1 MPSLPAPVSRFV
13 RWCGWHLSASI
24 NGDRLAIAFVILVV
38 LTAFSPAW
46 ARGELFYESDTL
58 TYYAPFSA
66 YATETLGNGALP
78 LWNPYVYMGY
88 PQFADGETGILFPL
102 HFITLATG
110 HVEWLLLWGP
120 VIRSILSALAAYWFA
135 RSLRISPAGAALTGL
150 AFGLGSFAVAQQH
163 HLNVANSV
171 FVLPAMLAAAERAL
185 SAVSARKRL
194 GWFALGGIF
203 FALAL
208 VGVHPQIVT
217 IAGLGVALHLFL
229 SLATGR
235 WRATIP
241 GWRSRVG
248 WVIGGGLI
256 MLLAGL
262 GLGALQAVPLYELIT
277 QSLRGVTL
285 SEVEASRFAVLP
297 VATVQL
303 LFPGIFGSGEQFW
316 GAWNRWETALYL
328 GALPLSLGVL
338 AFLRRPVR
346 RVVWVLAA
354 IAVLTWLFA
363 QGSHG
368 PTGLYDGLRQ
378 IPGFDRARAPGR
390 FTLIVVMNLA
400 VLAGIGLDSLR
411 ARRLSWRWPA
421 GIAAFLTLTWLA
433 FLAFNL
439 RLDSDPGARFAAAA
453 WADRLPGSAA
463 LTAARPSDELIISS
477 TDPWIVGNWLP
488 ALVAILGMTLIAVLI
503 RRPNSPNLLTPALLI
518 LTSVELIYFA
528 ATFHPRLPVQTV
540 FDPPLDLG
548 AASEP
553 GTFPRTVLLNDIL
566 DGSNYLLTSGI
577 AESSGYASLVP
588 RRQTA
593 LLEAWYRDPARFS
606 RLLGATRV
614 FYSTDSQRGF
624 DVHFANAYGVS
635 HSILRPA
642 AVLDSGSPPVDGLI
656 DLSGSF
662 PNRLLA
668 IVSMDGGTDV
678 LQGTTV
684 ATLSWLRDENVVATT
699 ELRAGLEV
707 SERTGFGALAFRA
720 PTHSEAAGPTIVVG
734 DNRDSLYPLVQIAA
748 PSDLPVDAAVFQVVR
763 DGPRLTLHGLA
774 LVEQDSEPRPL
785 WIPSLA
791 TSGDDREL
799 LFGTFDPGARIQLYT
814 RVQLATGP
822 DNALAILHRRD
833 PGYRFRPV
841 VEAGDWA
848 PGLAP
853 SLLGGTDPSPS
864 SALLTG
870 ETATRLVVRTD
881 SAAPGML
888 VIRDAYDRG
897 WKARVDGIEAPVLP
911 ADLASRGVPVP
922 AGSHEVILEY
932 DPPALRL
939 GAIISAA
946 TLALL
951 TLLGLFLWRWPDLP
965 RLLHRN

>member
-1 MPSLPAPVSRFV
+1 MEPL
-13 RWCGWHLSASI
+13 
-24 NGDRLAIAFVILVV
+24 RLHGL
-38 LTAFSPAW
+38 
-46 ARGELFYESDTL
+46 
-58 TYYAPFSA
+58 
-66 YATETLGNGALP
+66 
-78 LWNPYVYMGY
+78 
-88 PQFADGETGILFPL
+88 PQFADVETGVLFPL
-102 HFITLATG
+102 HFLALSTG

-120 VIRSILSALAAYWFA
+120 VIRSLLAALAAYWLA
-135 RSLRISPAGAALTGL
+135 HSLRISPAGAAITGL

-171 FVLPAMLAAAERAL
+171 FVLPAMLASAECAL
-185 SAVSARKRL
+185 STVSARKRL
-194 GWFALGGIF
+194 GCFALGGMF

-217 IAGLGVALHLFL
+217 ITGLGVALHLFL
-229 SLATGR
+229 SLATDR
-235 WRATIP
+235 WRAANP

-248 WVIGGGLI
+248 WVIGGGSI

-285 SEVEASRFAVLP
+285 SDVEASRFAVLP

-316 GAWNRWETALYL
+316 GAWNRWETSLYL

-368 PTGLYDGLRQ
+368 PTGLYDGLRH

-390 FTLIVVMNLA
+390 FTLIVLMNLA

-421 GIAAFLTLTWLA
+421 GIAAFLTLAWLA
-433 FLAFNL
+433 LLAFNV
-439 RLDSDPGARFAAAA
+439 RLDSDLGARFDAAA
-453 WADRLPGSAA
+453 WAERLPGSSA
-463 LTAARPSDELIISS
+463 LTAARSTDELIIAS
-477 TDPWIVGNWLP
+477 TDPWMVGNWLP
-488 ALVAILGMTLIAVLI
+488 VLVAILGMTLIAVLI
-503 RRPNSPNLLTPALLI
+503 RRPISPNLLAPALLI
-518 LTSVELIYFA
+518 LASFELIYFA
-528 ATFHPRLPVQTV
+528 ATFHPRLPLQAV
-540 FDPPLDLG
+540 FDPPLDLD

-566 DGSNYLLTSGI
+566 DGSNYLLTSEI

-593 LLEAWYRDPARFS
+593 LLEAWYRAPARFS
-606 RLLGATRV
+606 RLLGAARV
-614 FYSTDSQRGF
+614 LYSTDSQRGF
-624 DVHFANAYGVS
+624 DVHFADAYGVS
-635 HSILRPA
+635 YSILRPA
-642 AVLDSGSPPVDGLI
+642 AVLDSGSPVGDGLV
-656 DLSGSF
+656 DLSGAV
-662 PNRLLA
+662 PDRLLA
-668 IVSMDGGTDV
+668 VVSMDGGTDV
-678 LQGTTV
+678 PQGTAV
-684 ATLSWLRDENVVATT
+684 ATVSWMHDGNVVTTT

-707 SERTGFGALAFRA
+707 SERIGFGALAFRSPA
-720 PTHSEAAGPTIVVG
+720 HSEAAGPAIVVG
-734 DNRDSLYPLVQIAA
+734 CSRDNLYHRVQFTA
-748 PSDLPVDAAVFQVVR
+748 PPDLPVDAAVFQVVL

-774 LVEQDSEPRPL
+774 LVEQDRESRPL
-785 WIPSLA
+785 WIPPLV
-791 TSGDDREL
+791 TSGGDREL
-799 LFGTFDPGARIQLYT
+799 LFGTFDPGDRIQLYT

-822 DNALAILHRRD
+822 DDALAILQRRD

-848 PGLAP
+848 PGFAP
-853 SLLGGTDPSPS
+853 SLLGATNPSPS
-864 SALLTG
+864 TAVLTG
-870 ETATRLVVRTD
+870 EAATRLVVRTD
-881 SAAPGML
+881 SAEPGVL

-897 WKARVDGIEAPVLP
+897 WRAYVDGVEAPVLP

-922 AGSHEVILEY
+922 AGTHEVVLEY

-939 GAIISAA
+939 GAFISAV

-951 TLLGLFLWRWPDLP
+951 TLLGLSLWRWPDLT
-965 RLLHRN
+965 RLVRRT

>member
-1 MPSLPAPVSRFV
+1 MPPLPAPVSRFV
-13 RWCGWHLSASI
+13 SWRGWHISPSI
-24 NGDRLAIAFVILVV
+24 RGDRLAIAFVILVV

-66 YATETLGNGALP
+66 YAAEALGNGALP

-88 PQFADGETGILFPL
+88 PQFADGETGVLFPL
-102 HFITLATG
+102 HFLALSTG

-120 VIRSILSALAAYWFA
+120 VIRSLLAALAAYWLA

-185 SAVSARKRL
+185 TAVSARKRL
-194 GWFALGGIF
+194 AWFAFGGIF

-208 VGVHPQIVT
+208 VGVHPQLVT
-217 IAGLGVALHLFL
+217 ITGLGVALHLFL
-229 SLATGR
+229 SVATGR

-241 GWRSRVG
+241 GWRPRVG
-248 WVIGGGLI
+248 WVIGGGSI

-262 GLGALQAVPLYELIT
+262 GLGALQAVPLYELVT

-303 LFPGIFGSGEQFW
+303 LFPGIFGSDEQFW

-346 RVVWVLAA
+346 RVVWVLAV
-354 IAVLTWLFA
+354 ITVLTWLFA

-390 FTLIVVMNLA
+390 FTLIVVMSLA
-400 VLAGIGLDSLR
+400 ILAGIGLDSLR

-421 GIAAFLTLTWLA
+421 GIAAFLALTWLA
-433 FLAFNL
+433 LLAFNL
-439 RLDSDPGARFAAAA
+439 RLDSDSGARSAAA
-453 WADRLPGSAA
+453 WADQLPGSAA
-463 LTAARPSDELIISS
+463 LTAARSADELIIAS

-488 ALVAILGMTLIAVLI
+488 VLVAILGMTLIAVLI
-503 RRPNSPNLLTPALLI
+503 RRPFSLNLLTPALLI
-518 LTSVELIYFA
+518 LASVELIYFA
-528 ATFHPRLPVQTV
+528 ATFHPRLPVESV

-553 GTFPRTVLLNDIL
+553 GTFPRAVLLNDIL
-566 DGSNYLLTSGI
+566 DGSNYLLTSEI

-588 RRQTA
+588 RRQAA
-593 LLEAWYRDPARFS
+593 LLEAWYRAPARFS
-606 RLLGATRV
+606 RLLGAARV
-614 FYSTDSQRGF
+614 FYSTHPQRGF
-624 DVHFANAYGVS
+624 NVHFADAYGVS
-635 HSILRPA
+635 YSILRPA
-642 AVLDSGSPPVDGLI
+642 AALDSGSPLGDGLV
-656 DLSGSF
+656 DFSG
-662 PNRLLA
+662 PGPDRLLA
-668 IVSMDGGTDV
+668 VLSMDGATDV
-678 LQGTTV
+678 PQGTTV
-684 ATLSWLRDENVVATT
+684 ATLSWLRDGNVVATT

-707 SERTGFGALAFRA
+707 SERTGFGALAFRPSA
-720 PTHSEAAGPTIVVG
+720 HSEAAGPAIVVG
-734 DNRDSLYPLVQIAA
+734 RNRDSLYHLVQFTA
-748 PSDLPVDAAVFQVVR
+748 PPGLPVAAAELQVVL

-785 WIPSLA
+785 WIPPLA
-791 TSGDDREL
+791 TSGGDREL
-799 LFGTFDPGARIQLYT
+799 LVGIFDPGDRIQLYT

-822 DNALAILHRRD
+822 DDALAILQRRD

-848 PGLAP
+848 PGLAL
-853 SLLGGTDPSPS
+853 SLLVATDPSPS
-864 SALLTG
+864 TAVLTG
-870 ETATRLVVRTD
+870 EAATRLVVRTD
-881 SAAPGML
+881 SAEPGML

-897 WKARVDGIEAPVLP
+897 WKAYVDGVEAPVLP

-922 AGSHEVILEY
+922 AGTHEVVLEY

-939 GAIISAA
+939 GAIISTA

-951 TLLGLFLWRWPDLP
+951 TVLGLSLWRWPELA
-965 RLLHRN
+965 RLLRRN